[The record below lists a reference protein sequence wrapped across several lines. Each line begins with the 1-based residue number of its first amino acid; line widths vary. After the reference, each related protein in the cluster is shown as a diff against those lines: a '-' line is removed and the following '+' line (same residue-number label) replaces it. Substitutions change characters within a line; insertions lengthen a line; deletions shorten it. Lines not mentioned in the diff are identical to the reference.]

1 MNYKQI
7 QNCKYLKQLVK
18 QLNIN
23 LKGMLSNQ
31 LQTDD
36 IDTLVCLLID
46 EKYWTLF
53 GVKKTKKEYS
63 YLNGLSKQ
71 AYRFIVNRDSQG
83 RANIYFSIESYL
95 TQQLN
100 KHQLESLEKEKSL
113 YFEKFKVKYDFKEK
127 DRNIINEI
135 VELIYKRIIQ
145 Y

>member
-53 GVKKTKKEYS
+53 GVEKTKKEYS

-83 RANIYFSIESYL
+83 RANIYFSIESCL